1 MLQFAPHQTFGVKNY
16 RETEYICY
24 VPLEWWRQQARSQ
37 VYSQPRS
44 NGRRRRSLF
53 EEGTEGGGMII
64 LLSGRLDVYR
74 GGIKIGSIS
83 DPGSY
88 VGESTTKPVIRGHDR
103 CAESSATII
112 QLSASQAAAFLQG
125 KETEGKAL
133 RNLAER
139 LESTNA
145 QLVDKQGRVTEFK
158 DSMTDLL
165 NSLKALYTEM
175 DKTDPSSDS
184 YYEAMRNLRRLINT
198 YGTGRFSKGRI
209 QV

>member
-1 MLQFAPHQTFGVKNY
+1 M
-16 RETEYICY
+16 
-24 VPLEWWRQQARSQ
+24 
-37 VYSQPRS
+37 
-44 NGRRRRSLF
+44 
-53 EEGTEGGGMII
+53 
-64 LLSGRLDVYR
+64 RL
-74 GGIKIGSIS
+74 
-83 DPGSY
+83 
-88 VGESTTKPVIRGHDR
+88 
-103 CAESSATII
+103 
-112 QLSASQAAAFLQG
+112 AAAFLQG

-145 QLVDKQGRVTEFK
+145 QLVEKQGRVTEFK

-175 DKTDPSSDS
+175 DKTDPFSDS

>member
-1 MLQFAPHQTFGVKNY
+1 MSEVKSIHSLAQTVAAGEV
-16 RETEYICY
+16 
-24 VPLEWWRQQARSQ
+24 
-37 VYSQPRS
+37 
-44 NGRRRRSLF
+44 LF

-74 GGIKIGSIS
+74 GGIKIASITE
-83 DPGSY
+83 PGSY
-88 VGESTTKPVIRGHDR
+88 VGESTILTGNQRSATVV
-103 CAESSATII
+103 AESSATII
-112 QLSASQAAAFLQG
+112 QLSAPQAAAFLQG

-145 QLVDKQGRVTEFK
+145 QLVEKQGRVTEFK
-158 DSMTDLL
+158 DSMTELL